1 VEQLK
6 QAAMDGMGYLQLQRT
21 RPQTLAYAL
30 TDSPVGQLA
39 WIVEKFK
46 EWSDTEAP
54 LPEQAVDRDQ
64 RLANVSLDWFTR
76 SERQRHATYESMHA
90 QDWSEQGPAP
100 VGWAV
105 FGADGL
111 VRRLVDPE
119 HKIAH
124 WSEFDHGGTSRLW
137 KHRNC

>member
-1 VEQLK
+1 
-6 QAAMDGMGYLQLQRT
+6 
-21 RPQTLAYAL
+21 
-30 TDSPVGQLA
+30 
-39 WIVEKFK
+39 
-46 EWSDTEAP
+46 
-54 LPEQAVDRDQ
+54 
-64 RLANVSLDWFTR
+64 
-76 SERQRHATYESMHA
+76 MHA

-124 WSEFDHGGTSRLW
+124 WSEFDHGGHIPAMEAPRLLVD
-137 KHRNC
+137 HVRGFFRALP

>member
-6 QAAMDGMGYLQLQRT
+6 QAAMDGMGYLQLQTT

-76 SERQRHATYESMHA
+76 SERQRRMPHTRACT
-90 QDWSEQGPAP
+90 PRT
-100 VGWAV
+100 
-105 FGADGL
+105 GAN
-111 VRRLVDPE
+111 RAR
-119 HKIAH
+119 
-124 WSEFDHGGTSRLW
+124 
-137 KHRNC
+137 HR